1 MSETESRSDSG
12 KAVDLMIHAR
22 WIIPVDADNRILEH
36 HTIVVDGGK
45 ILDCLPQAQAMT
57 SFQASQQTHLNDH
70 VLIPGLVNAHGHA
83 AMSLFRGIADD
94 LPLQTWLESH
104 IWPLESQ
111 WISEDFVYQG
121 TQLAI
126 AEMLRSGTTCFA
138 DMYFFPE
145 SSAQAASDAGMRVQL
160 ATPIID
166 FPTPWAST
174 TDEAIR
180 KTTALH
186 DNWRNSTL
194 VSVAFGPHAPYTVSD
209 EPIKRIATLAEELDV
224 PIHMHIHETQQEVDD
239 AITATGMRPLERLD
253 RLGLLS
259 PRLLCVHGTA
269 LNEDDIERLQL
280 SGSSVVHCP
289 ESNLKLASG
298 FCPVHQLQQQGINVA
313 LGTDGA
319 ASNND
324 LDMFG
329 ELSTAAMLAKAVA
342 KDAAALPATEALR
355 MATINGARAMGMD
368 QDIGSLEA
376 GKLADI
382 VAVRMDELNSL
393 PLYNPVSQ
401 LVYSTRSDQV
411 SHVWIGGRAII
422 NDSKFTSLNISKIT
436 EQTKD
441 WQSRLSNTP

>member
-1 MSETESRSDSG
+1 MTETVSRKPAESI
-12 KAVDLMIHAR
+12 IHAR
-22 WIIPVDADNRILEH
+22 WIIPVDAENRILEH
-36 HTIVVDGGK
+36 HSLVIDGGR
-45 ILDCLPQAQAMT
+45 IIDCLPQAQARAT
-57 SFQASQQTHLNDH
+57 YQAAQQTDLSDH
-70 VLIPGLVNAHGHA
+70 ALIPGLVNAHGHA
-83 AMSLFRGIADD
+83 AMTLFRGIADD

-104 IWPLESQ
+104 IWPLEGK
-111 WISEDFVYQG
+111 WVSEAFVYQG

-145 SSAQAASDAGMRVQL
+145 NSAQAASDAGIRVQL
-160 ATPIID
+160 AAPIID

-180 KTTALH
+180 KTAALH
-186 DNWRNSTL
+186 DDWRNSTL

-209 EPIKRIATLAEELDV
+209 SPLQRIATLAEELDV
-224 PIHMHIHETQQEVDD
+224 PIHMHIHETQQEVDE
-239 AITATGMRPLERLD
+239 ALEATGMRPIERLD

-269 LNEDDIERLQL
+269 LNDDDIDRLSQ

-298 FCPVHQLQQQGINVA
+298 FCQVDKLQQHGINVA

-329 ELSTAAMLAKAVA
+329 ELATAAMLAKAVA
-342 KDAAALPATEALR
+342 QNAAALPAMEALR
-355 MATINGARAMGMD
+355 MATINGARAMGLD
-368 QDIGSLEA
+368 QQIGSLEN
-376 GKLADI
+376 GKLADV
-382 VAVRMDELNSL
+382 VAVRLNDLNSL

-411 SHVWIGGRAII
+411 SHVWVGGRQLI
-422 NDSKFTSLNISKIT
+422 NEGRFTSLNISKIT

-441 WQSRLSNTP
+441 WQSRLSTTP

>member
-1 MSETESRSDSG
+1 MTETESR
-12 KAVDLMIHAR
+12 KPVEQIIHAR
-22 WIIPVDADNRILEH
+22 WIIPVDAENRILEH
-36 HTIVVDGGK
+36 HSLVIDGGR
-45 ILDCLPQAQAMT
+45 IIDCLPQSDAQTAYQ
-57 SFQASQQTHLNDH
+57 SAQQTRLDDH
-70 VLIPGLVNAHGHA
+70 ALIPGLVNAHGHA

-104 IWPLESQ
+104 IWPLEGK
-111 WISEDFVYQG
+111 WVSEAFVYQG

-145 SSAQAASDAGMRVQL
+145 NSAQAASDAGMRVQL
-160 ATPIID
+160 AAPIID
-166 FPTPWAST
+166 FPTPWASN

-180 KTTALH
+180 KTTTLH
-186 DNWRNSTL
+186 DDWRNSTL

-209 EPIKRIATLAEELDV
+209 APLTRVATLAEELDV

-239 AITATGMRPLERLD
+239 ALAATNMRPIERLD

-269 LNEDDIERLQL
+269 LNDDDIERLSQ

-298 FCPVHQLQQQGINVA
+298 FCPVDLLQQRGINVA

-342 KDAAALPATEALR
+342 KNAAALPAMDALR
-355 MATINGARAMGMD
+355 MATINGARAMGLD
-368 QDIGSLEA
+368 QQIGSLET
-376 GKLADI
+376 GKLADV
-382 VAVRMDELNSL
+382 VAVRLNDLNSL

-411 SHVWIGGRAII
+411 SHVWVGGRQLIS
-422 NDSKFTSLNISKIT
+422 DGRFTSINISKIT

-441 WQSRLSNTP
+441 WQSRLSTTP

>member
-1 MSETESRSDSG
+1 
-12 KAVDLMIHAR
+12 
-22 WIIPVDADNRILEH
+22 
-36 HTIVVDGGK
+36 
-45 ILDCLPQAQAMT
+45 
-57 SFQASQQTHLNDH
+57 
-70 VLIPGLVNAHGHA
+70 
-83 AMSLFRGIADD
+83 
-94 LPLQTWLESH
+94 
-104 IWPLESQ
+104 
-111 WISEDFVYQG
+111 
-121 TQLAI
+121 
-126 AEMLRSGTTCFA
+126 
-138 DMYFFPE
+138 
-145 SSAQAASDAGMRVQL
+145 
-160 ATPIID
+160 
-166 FPTPWAST
+166 
-174 TDEAIR
+174 
-180 KTTALH
+180 
-186 DNWRNSTL
+186 
-194 VSVAFGPHAPYTVSD
+194 
-209 EPIKRIATLAEELDV
+209 
-224 PIHMHIHETQQEVDD
+224 
-239 AITATGMRPLERLD
+239 MRPLERLD

-393 PLYNPVSQ
+393 PLYNPVSC
-401 LVYSTRSDQV
+401 LLY
-411 SHVWIGGRAII
+411 
-422 NDSKFTSLNISKIT
+422 TSPSPR
-436 EQTKD
+436 D
-441 WQSRLSNTP
+441 RG

>member
-1 MSETESRSDSG
+1 MKSVE
-12 KAVDLMIHAR
+12 LMIHAR
-22 WIIPVDADNRILEH
+22 WIIPVDADNRLLEH
-36 HTIVVDGGK
+36 HTAVVDGGR
-45 ILDCLPQAQAMT
+45 ILDCLPQDQAL
-57 SFQASQQTHLNDH
+57 SRYKASQQIRLNDH

-104 IWPLESQ
+104 IWPLEGQ

-126 AEMLRSGTTCFA
+126 AEMLRGGTTCFA

-145 SSAQAASDAGMRVQL
+145 SSAQAASDAGIRVQL

-166 FPTPWAST
+166 FPTPWANT
-174 TDEAIR
+174 TDEAIH
-180 KTTALH
+180 KTTTLH

-209 EPIKRIATLAEELDV
+209 EPIKRIITLAEELDV

-239 AITATGMRPLERLD
+239 AIAATGMRPIERLD
-253 RLGLLS
+253 KLGLLS

-269 LNEDDIERLQL
+269 LNDDDIERLQQ

-298 FCPVHQLQQQGINVA
+298 FCPVHTLQQQGINVA

-368 QDIGSLEA
+368 QEIGSLEA

-411 SHVWIGGRAII
+411 SHVWVGGRQLI
-422 NDSKFTSLNISKIT
+422 NDGKFTSLNISKIT
-436 EQTKD
+436 DQTKN
-441 WQSRLSNTP
+441 WQSRLGNTP

>member
-1 MSETESRSDSG
+1 MTEIASR
-12 KAVDLMIHAR
+12 KPVELMIHAR
-22 WIIPVDADNRILEH
+22 WVIPVNPENQVLDHHSLVIDGGRILA
-36 HTIVVDGGK
+36 
-45 ILDCLPQAQAMT
+45 CLPQTQAKAT
-57 SFQASQQTHLNDH
+57 YQANQEQQLDDH
-70 VLIPGLVNAHGHA
+70 ALIPGLVNAHGHA

-94 LPLQTWLESH
+94 LHLQTWLESH
-104 IWPLESQ
+104 IWPLEGK
-111 WISEDFVYQG
+111 WVSEAFVHQG

-145 SSAQAASDAGMRVQL
+145 SSALAASDAGMRVQL

-186 DNWRNSTL
+186 DDWRNSTL
-194 VSVAFGPHAPYTVSD
+194 VSIAFGPHAPYTVSD
-209 EPIKRIATLAEELDV
+209 APLQRVATLAEELDV

-239 AITATGMRPLERLD
+239 AVAASGMRPIERLD

-269 LNEDDIERLQL
+269 LNNDDIERLSQ

-298 FCPVHQLQQQGINVA
+298 FCPVDELQQRGINVA

-329 ELSTAAMLAKAVA
+329 ELATAAMLAKAVA
-342 KDAAALPATEALR
+342 KNAAALPAMDALR
-355 MATINGARAMGMD
+355 MATINGARAMGLD

-376 GKLADI
+376 GKMADV
-382 VAVRMDELNSL
+382 VAVRLNDLNSL

-411 SHVWIGGRAII
+411 SHVWVGGRQLI
-422 NDSKFTSLNISKIT
+422 NQGKFTSLNTSKIT
-436 EQTKD
+436 EQTRE